1 MKKRFLVV
9 LLSICMLTGLAG
21 CGAEDI
27 QNGTGEE
34 LMTGMEQ
41 NTNENGQA
49 GNMNNREDTQPTENN
64 NGMGQTGDTN
74 TSTIRVADYTGSDL
88 QGDVSILRDGINTFA
103 YGMYDHLEAGEDLF
117 FSPYSLC
124 TALSLLNVG
133 AGGDTQAE
141 LQEMLGIEDRD
152 AWNEAIRIY
161 LARKWSEETYMLTA
175 NSVWMQED
183 KEWAEN
189 IETDFLQ
196 PAAYYYNSELYKLD
210 FKNSPDEAV
219 EKMNAWADVN
229 TEGMIPE
236 IMKELPPG
244 MVMALM
250 NAVYFQGKWNEP
262 FMEDDT
268 RERIFYGTDG
278 EILTDM
284 MHQYGERYAYVES
297 NGMKGIALPY
307 KDSTIVMKVF
317 IPLEEDGD
325 IESLYGALST
335 EEKEALLDSL
345 DTADREKID
354 TLAIPKFSMEKEI
367 EGLNEILKDMG
378 MQSAFLET
386 ADLDRIAED
395 VCVSDVLHK
404 AKIEV
409 DEEGTTAAAV
419 TVIAVMECAA
429 MEPEEPTTFIAD
441 RPFVY
446 VLQDAETGIILF
458 MGRVNT
464 LE

>member
-21 CGAEDI
+21 CGTEI
-27 QNGTGEE
+27 NLQNRTGEE
-34 LMTGMEQ
+34 TMTGQEQ
-41 NTNENGQA
+41 NTNGNGQA
-49 GNMNNREDTQPTENN
+49 E
-64 NGMGQTGDTN
+64 DTN
-74 TSTIRVADYTGSDL
+74 TSVIRVADYTGSNL
-88 QGDVSILRDGINTFA
+88 QGDVSILREGINSFS
-103 YGMYDHLEAGEDLF
+103 YEMYDHLEAGEDLF

-133 AGGDTQAE
+133 AGGDTQAQ

-161 LARKWSEETYMLTA
+161 LARTWSEKTYMLTA
-175 NSVWMQED
+175 NSVWLQED

-196 PAAYYYNSELYKLD
+196 PAAHYYNSELYKLD
-210 FKNSPDEAV
+210 FKNNPDEAI

-250 NAVYFQGKWNEP
+250 NAVYFQGKWDEP
-262 FMEDDT
+262 FMEEDT
-268 RERIFYGTDG
+268 MERTFYGTEG
-278 EILTDM
+278 EKQVDM

-325 IESLYGALST
+325 IESLYAALST

-345 DTADREKID
+345 DSATAQKVD
-354 TLAIPKFSMEKEI
+354 TLAIPKFTMEKEI
-367 EGLNEILKDMG
+367 EGLNQILQDMG
-378 MQSAFLET
+378 MESAFLPS

-419 TVIAVMECAA
+419 TVITVMECAA
-429 MEPEEPTTFIAD
+429 MPPKEPVTFIAD

-458 MGRVNT
+458 MGRVNN

>member
-21 CGAEDI
+21 CGTETNV
-27 QNGTGEE
+27 QNRTGEE
-34 LMTGMEQ
+34 PMTGQEE
-41 NTNENGQA
+41 NRNGSSGSDGSGAGNGNGQA
-49 GNMNNREDTQPTENN
+49 G
-64 NGMGQTGDTN
+64 DTN
-74 TSTIRVADYTGSDL
+74 TATIRVADYTGSHL
-88 QGDVSILRDGINTFA
+88 QGDVSILRGGINTFA
-103 YGMYDHLEAGEDLF
+103 YEMYDHLNAGEDLF

-161 LARKWSEETYMLTA
+161 LARTWSEKTYMLTA
-175 NSVWMQED
+175 NSVWLQED

-189 IETDFLQ
+189 IDADFLQ
-196 PAAYYYNSELYKLD
+196 PAAHYYNSELYKLD
-210 FKNSPDEAV
+210 FRNNPEEAV

-250 NAVYFQGKWNEP
+250 NAVYFQGKWDEP

-268 RERIFYGTDG
+268 RERTFYGTDG
-278 EILTDM
+278 EKQIDM
-284 MHQYGERYAYVES
+284 MHQYGEHYAYVES

-325 IESLYGALST
+325 IESLYNALST

-345 DTADREKID
+345 DTAGREEIA
-354 TLAIPKFSMEKEI
+354 TLAIPKFTMEKGI
-367 EGLNEILKDMG
+367 EGLNDILKDMG

-429 MEPEEPTTFIAD
+429 MPPEEPVTFIAD

-458 MGRVNT
+458 MGRVNN

>member
-1 MKKRFLVV
+1 MRKRFLAG
-9 LLSICMLTGLAG
+9 LLNICMIVGLVG
-21 CGAEDI
+21 CGAEVPGSNSAD
-27 QNGTGEE
+27 EE
-34 LMTGMEQ
+34 
-41 NTNENGQA
+41 
-49 GNMNNREDTQPTENN
+49 
-64 NGMGQTGDTN
+64 
-74 TSTIRVADYTGSDL
+74 IRVADYTGSEL

-103 YGMYDHLEAGEDLF
+103 YDMYDRLEGGEDLF

-124 TALSLLNVG
+124 AALSLLNVG

-141 LQEMLGIEDRD
+141 LQKMLGIEDRD

-161 LARKWSEETYMLTA
+161 LARTWSEKTYMLTA
-175 NSVWMQED
+175 NSVWLQED
-183 KEWAEN
+183 KEWSEN
-189 IETDFLQ
+189 IETNFLE
-196 PAAYYYNSELYKLD
+196 PAEYYYNSELYQLD
-210 FKNSPDEAV
+210 FTKNPDEAV
-219 EKMNAWADVN
+219 EKMNAWANKN

-250 NAVYFQGKWNEP
+250 NAVYFEGKWETP
-262 FMEDDT
+262 FTEDDT
-268 RERIFYGTDG
+268 RERTFYGTEGDK
-278 EILTDM
+278 EVELM
-284 MHQYGERYAYVES
+284 YQYGENYAYVES

-317 IPLEEDGD
+317 IPLEEEGD

-335 EEKEALLDSL
+335 EEKETLLDSL
-345 DTADREKID
+345 DTATTEEID
-354 TLAIPKFSMEKEI
+354 TLAIPKFTMEKEM
-367 EGLNEILKDMG
+367 EGLNEILQDMG

-395 VCVSDVLHK
+395 VCVSEVLHK

-419 TVIAVMECAA
+419 TVIAVQECAA
-429 MEPEEPTTFIAD
+429 IDMEEPTTFIAD

-458 MGRVNT
+458 MGRVNN